1 MKSKIMLKKLGFKRD
16 IDGTWLNKDS
26 ETRITLED
34 GYLLISGY
42 WADETTWIN
51 AEEFK
56 AIVEYCLDE
65 KFIDGYEEKKKWIPF
80 KLRSCDEDEKKEYG
94 TDQIWDVPLPDN
106 GEQILVSDGKEDSA
120 IRIFAKAFLGMKSD
134 QVCVLEGELSL
145 DNIKIYSKHE
155 HSCITGKMSRS
166 IPVGIF
172 ESKRKVREWSSAR
185 DAAKDLYISRQTVCN
200 YCNGRIKKPMYDL
213 RWLG

>member
-106 GEQILVSDGKEDSA
+106 GEQILVSDGKGVWEDMFVNDA
-120 IRIFAKAFLGMKSD
+120 DGCD
-134 QVCVLEGELSL
+134 LE
-145 DNIKIYSKHE
+145 
-155 HSCITGKMSRS
+155 M
-166 IPVGIF
+166 VGGNLKGLAWMRMPDVWK
-172 ESKRKVREWSSAR
+172 EGSN
-185 DAAKDLYISRQTVCN
+185 D
-200 YCNGRIKKPMYDL
+200 
-213 RWLG
+213 

>member
-1 MKSKIMLKKLGFKRD
+1 M
-16 IDGTWLNKDS
+16 
-26 ETRITLED
+26 
-34 GYLLISGY
+34 LISGY

-106 GEQILVSDGKEDSA
+106 GEQILVSDGEEVWEDMFVNDADGCDLEMVCGNLKGLAWMRMPDVWKEGSND
-120 IRIFAKAFLGMKSD
+120 
-134 QVCVLEGELSL
+134 
-145 DNIKIYSKHE
+145 
-155 HSCITGKMSRS
+155 
-166 IPVGIF
+166 
-172 ESKRKVREWSSAR
+172 
-185 DAAKDLYISRQTVCN
+185 
-200 YCNGRIKKPMYDL
+200 
-213 RWLG
+213 